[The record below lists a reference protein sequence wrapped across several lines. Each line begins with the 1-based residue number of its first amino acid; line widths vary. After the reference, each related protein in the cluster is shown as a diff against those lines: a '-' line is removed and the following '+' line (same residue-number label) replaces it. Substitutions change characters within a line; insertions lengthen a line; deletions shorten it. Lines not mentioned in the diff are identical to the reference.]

1 MYISFDI
8 SLCHHRNRSS
18 KFVQK
23 IGKAIEKEVVNE
35 VKNGLKKDKKNNNS
49 NQKSQSKKQDN
60 SKPKKSTNTPIDPRS
75 INIPMS
81 EVYNNA
87 QFYNDGVTGAQTV
100 IDGIVYFILADRHY
114 AYAKGP
120 EDSKKKKLSHVKIWG
135 GIKYK
140 GVVYP
145 VTCIA
150 ANAFLRE
157 PITSIELPSTLQ
169 EI

>member
-1 MYISFDI
+1 MKKLLTCTLVLILAFATTETGAQ
-8 SLCHHRNRSS
+8 SLF
-18 KFVQK
+18 KK

-60 SKPKKSTNTPIDPRS
+60 SKPKKSTNTPTDPRS
-75 INIPMS
+75 INVPMS

-120 EDSKKKKLSHVKIWG
+120 EDSKKR
-135 GIKYK
+135 
-140 GVVYP
+140 
-145 VTCIA
+145 
-150 ANAFLRE
+150 N
-157 PITSIELPSTLQ
+157 
-169 EI
+169 